1 MIICILRDRRAE
13 SPKAHSLGHRP
24 MYSEKTSSPCKGKSI
39 FMLELLPLQGE
50 ITNLYLPQGDALG

>member
-24 MYSEKTSSPCKGKSI
+24 MYSEKTSSPCKGKS
-39 FMLELLPLQGE
+39 FNMNNAFAPTGR
-50 ITNLYLPQGDALG
+50 NY